1 MAKNIPPKPTH
12 RKRSPF
18 YWWRRFPT
26 HKPLHHY
33 KPLLERIQNGDFDY
47 PEYFEQ
53 AKWEDYWAEEEVKAK
68 SPLFKDRSNFQKEAN
83 DIRRRYAKRRNLL
96 IKDGHDTEQKRLAE
110 IVKQFSITFGGSKQD
125 VVAFMEKFDGTLE
138 EMYYAYAEI
147 KGIRN
152 VSLLETMPV
161 KRRGR
166 GRPRKNPLIQ

>member
-1 MAKNIPPKPTH
+1 MAKKIPQKPTH

-26 HKPLHHY
+26 HQSLHHY

-47 PEYFEQ
+47 PPYFEQ
-53 AKWEDYWAEEEVKAK
+53 AKWEDHWCEEEINSKRH
-68 SPLFKDRSNFQKEAN
+68 LFRDQENFNREAA

-96 IKDGHDTEQKRLAE
+96 IKDGYETEQKRLAE
-110 IVKQFSITFGGSKQD
+110 IIKQFRITFGGSKQD
-125 VVAFMEKFDGTLE
+125 VIAVMESFDGTLE
-138 EMYYAYAEI
+138 EMYYFYAEL
-147 KGIRN
+147 KGIKN

-166 GRPRKNPLIQ
+166 G

>member
-1 MAKNIPPKPTH
+1 MAKRIPPKPTH

-26 HKPLHHY
+26 HQVLHHY
-33 KPLLERIQNGDFDY
+33 RPLIERIQNGDFDY

-53 AKWEDYWAEEEVKAK
+53 AEWEKQWCKEEIESKRH
-68 SPLFKDRSNFQKEAN
+68 LFNDSQSFLEESRSIE
-83 DIRRRYAKRRNLL
+83 RRYRKRQNLL
-96 IKDGHDTEQKRLAE
+96 IKDGYENEEKRLKE
-110 IVKQFSITFGGSKQD
+110 IVKQFSITFGGSKDD

-138 EMYYAYAEI
+138 EMYYAYARI
-147 KGIRN
+147 KGVKN